1 MTEYPPED
9 VRNALASI
17 SDDFEIHGELMKT
30 DRHVV
35 HEVRFEGRPAVC
47 KLARG
52 DSTGLQRDALVL
64 RRLADSDAVSVP
76 DLLARDEDHYVAAFA
91 PGGEYDGDAPRRI
104 RERRLRDAGAT
115 LARVHEAF
123 SFEAYGDLRPAGD
136 RLELDARESWPD
148 LFVEQV
154 ADWSDDLTKTRFAD
168 LGTDVLAFVRDHA
181 AAFAEVRSP
190 VLVHGDYE
198 ADNLR
203 FAGDGVSSVLDWEV
217 ARSAPGEFD
226 LARAELGWFEK
237 PTSPEGDGD
246 LRSALIAGYESVRP
260 LPDGFEARRAVYRG
274 ALTLKPLRRVGE
286 IGGRADAPGD
296 ELAATMESFVHD
308 QLDFARRN
316 LESVGEE
323 ADEREES
330 EI

>member
-1 MTEYPPED
+1 MTAAEESIHD
-9 VRNALASI
+9 ALAVHT
-17 SDDFEIHGELMKT
+17 DDFEVRKELMRT

-35 HEVRFEGRPAVC
+35 HEVRFEGRRAVC
-47 KLARG
+47 KLARD
-52 DSTGLQRDALVL
+52 DSTGFQRDALVL

-76 DLLARDEDHYVAAFA
+76 DLLVRGEDHYVAAFA
-91 PGGEYDGDAPRRI
+91 PGGEYDGDAPRRV

-115 LARVHEAF
+115 LARVHETF

-136 RLELDARESWPD
+136 RLELDACESWPD
-148 LFVEQV
+148 LFAEWVV
-154 ADWSDDLTKTRFAD
+154 DWSDDLAGTRFAD
-168 LGTDVLAFVRDHA
+168 LGTDVLAFVHDHA
-181 AAFAEVRSP
+181 TAFAEVGSP

-237 PTSPEGDGD
+237 PTAPEDDGD
-246 LRSALIAGYESVRP
+246 LRSALVAGYESVRP
-260 LPDGFEARRAVYRG
+260 LPDGFEARRAAYRS
-274 ALTLKPLRRVGE
+274 ALTLKPLQRVGE
-286 IGGRADAPGD
+286 IAGRADAPGD
-296 ELAATMESFVHD
+296 ELAATMGSFVYD

-316 LESVGEE
+316 LESVRKE

>member
-1 MTEYPPED
+1 MTEYRPED
-9 VRNALASI
+9 VRDALASI
-17 SDDFEIHGELMKT
+17 EDDYEVGEELMRT

-35 HEVRFEGRPAVC
+35 YEVRFEGRRAVC
-47 KLARG
+47 KLAFS
-52 DSTGLQRDALVL
+52 DPTGLQRDALVL
-64 RRLADSDAVSVP
+64 RRLANSDAVSVP

-91 PGGEYDGDAPRRI
+91 PGGEYDGDAPRRV
-104 RERRLRDAGAT
+104 RERRLRNAGAT

-123 SFEAYGDLRPAGD
+123 SFETYGDLRPAGD
-136 RLELDARESWPD
+136 RLELDARESWSD
-148 LFVEQV
+148 LFAGWV
-154 ADWSDDLTKTRFAD
+154 ADWSDDLAGTRFAD
-168 LGTDVLAFVRDHA
+168 LGMDVLAFVRDHT
-181 AAFAEVRSP
+181 AAFEEAGPP

-198 ADNLR
+198 ADNLL

-237 PTSPEGDGD
+237 PTSPEDDGD

-274 ALTLKPLRRVGE
+274 ALSLKPFRRVAELGD
-286 IGGRADAPGD
+286 RADVPGD
-296 ELAATMESFVHD
+296 ELAATMESFIRD

-323 ADEREES
+323 ADERE
-330 EI
+330 